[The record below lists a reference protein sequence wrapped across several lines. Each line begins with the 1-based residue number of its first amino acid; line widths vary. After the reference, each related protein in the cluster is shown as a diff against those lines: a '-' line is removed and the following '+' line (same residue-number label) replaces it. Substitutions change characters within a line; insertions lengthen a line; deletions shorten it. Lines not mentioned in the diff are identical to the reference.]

1 MANFRLNR
9 RAVLRGAGTV
19 AIALPYLEIMGGT
32 PARAQAAGNPA
43 KRFLGVYTPGGTVV
57 DDGKGVNKWR
67 PTGTETAPIL
77 SPILAPLKPMMDK
90 KKLLIIDGLDMLSK
104 KGEQHQAGI
113 IAWMTG
119 NAQLDAPPNGGLPG
133 TNSYATTPSLDQ
145 TLATKISAGQKKIA
159 SLQMAVRWGTGKA
172 HGLLS
177 PISCANFEDNIK
189 ASPIA
194 PRLDPV
200 QIFKDLFGSLMPTT
214 DPAAAAAVERK
225 KSILDHVLGQYSSLV
240 PRLGTHDR
248 AVLQQHLDK
257 VRELEMSLSAV
268 ANGSAACKVPT
279 MVDTAGYNPGTAMCG
294 ADCGAVG
301 ADTGANKDIA
311 TDSKI
316 PLVGTYMMDMMV
328 MALACDLTGVGTF
341 QWTDTEAKHTFP
353 WLNLTEHHH
362 FYQHDGGFKAPECE
376 KICTWY
382 SEMHLHLLQQMDGVV
397 MGADGHTLL
406 DESVVFFGSE
416 LAQPPTHSNLDMPFM
431 LAGGGGGLRGG
442 RWLRYTHKTKY
453 DGSDPDVLSHNNLLV
468 SILNLFGDARQTY
481 GNPKFCSG
489 PLANIT

>member
-9 RAVLRGAGTV
+9 RAVLRGAGSV
-19 AIALPYLEIMGGT
+19 AIALPWLEIMGGS
-32 PARAQAAGNPA
+32 AQAQAVATPA
-43 KRFLGVYTPGGTVV
+43 KRFLAVYTPGGTVH
-57 DDGKGVNKWR
+57 DDGAGKNKWR

-77 SPILAPLKPMMDK
+77 SPILAPLQPMMDK
-90 KKLLIIDGLDMLSK
+90 KKLLIVDGLDMLSK

-119 NAQLDAPPNGGLPG
+119 TAQRDAPANGSLPG
-133 TNSYATTPSLDQ
+133 TNSYSSGPSIDQ
-145 TLATKISAGQKKIA
+145 TLATQISSGKKKIS
-159 SLQMAVRWGTGKA
+159 SLEMAVRWGTGKA

-177 PISCANFEDNIK
+177 PISCANFEDSVK

-194 PRLDPV
+194 PRLDPA
-200 QIFKDLFGSLMPTT
+200 QIFKDLFGSLTPST
-214 DPAAAAAVERK
+214 DPAAAAAIDRQ
-225 KSILDHVLGQYSSLV
+225 KSILDHAIGEYQALIGKLGAA
-240 PRLGTHDR
+240 DK
-248 AVLQQHLDK
+248 AILQQHLDK
-257 VRELEMSLSAV
+257 IRELELGLSAV
-268 ANGSAACKVPT
+268 AMGSTACKVPPQA
-279 MVDTAGYNPGTAMCG
+279 DTTGYNPGTGMCG
-294 ADCGAVG
+294 ADCSG

-316 PLVGTYMMDMMV
+316 PVVGTYMMDMMV

-353 WLNLTEHHH
+353 WLNLPEHHH
-362 FYQHDGGFKAPECE
+362 FYQHDGGFKAAECE

-382 SEMHLHLLQQMDGVV
+382 SQMHLHLLEQMDGIV

-416 LAQPPTHSNLDMPFM
+416 LSQPPTHSNNDMPFM

-442 RWLRYTHKTKY
+442 RWVRYMDKTNNKN
-453 DGSDPDVLSHNNLLV
+453 SHNNLLV
-468 SILNLFGDARQTY
+468 SILNLFGDNRTTY
-481 GNPKFCSG
+481 GAPEFCAG